1 MEKLFWEETE
11 TTPLVLFDP
20 ENEKYEISGRSFP
33 EDPVEFFQPI
43 FDWIDNNVPGIE
55 HPIHMKMYIEY
66 FNSSSN
72 RMILLILKK
81 LEEHMQHGKEIQI
94 EWKYD
99 DEEVL
104 GDGQMYSTLV
114 NLPFDLVEVEEE

>member
-1 MEKLFWEETE
+1 MDKLFWEGTE
-11 TTPLVLFDP
+11 TTPEINFDP
-20 ENEKYEISGRSFP
+20 ENQKYEINGRSFP
-33 EDPVEFFQPI
+33 EDPIEFWQPI
-43 FDWIDNNVPGIE
+43 FDWIDNNIPQADQRIE
-55 HPIHMKMYIEY
+55 MKMHIEY

-81 LEEHMQHGKEIQI
+81 LEEQLASGKDVAVK
-94 EWKYD
+94 WYYD

-114 NLPFDLVEVEEE
+114 NIPFELIEVDD